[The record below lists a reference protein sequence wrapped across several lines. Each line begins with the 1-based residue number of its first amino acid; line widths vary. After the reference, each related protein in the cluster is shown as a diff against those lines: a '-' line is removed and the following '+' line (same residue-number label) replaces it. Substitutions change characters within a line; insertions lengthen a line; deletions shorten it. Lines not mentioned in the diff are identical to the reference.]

1 MSYSYTTTSA
11 SDNNTAQ
18 LACYALTGLAVILS
32 AMAFWS
38 RGFVPAVLMTAAFA
52 AVSFLLAGSV
62 IRFAEALAK
71 GHQITAGLVVLMATV
86 CLCLEAGLTH
96 YGLAHL
102 NSQYSIAPDWSL
114 WPASFGLSIFNV
126 FSQYTFA
133 RELKAH
139 RPRIVTKE
147 RTERVDDFL
156 GAPGSYAAHDARM
169 TKWEDR
175 VAQDPERPKAA
186 DPKTADI
193 LATIGRKV
201 IAGAA

>member
-1 MSYSYTTTSA
+1 MSYSYNTTS
-11 SDNNTAQ
+11 SVDNNAAQ
-18 LACYALTGLAVILS
+18 TACYTLTGLAITLS

-38 RGFVPAVLMTAAFA
+38 KGFIPAVLMTAAFG

-62 IRFAEALAK
+62 IRLADAVAK
-71 GHQITAGLVVLMATV
+71 RHQITAALVVIMASI
-86 CLCLEAGLTH
+86 CLTLEAGLTH
-96 YGLAHL
+96 YGLEHL
-102 NSQYSIAPDWSL
+102 NAQYAIAPAWSL
-114 WPASFGLSIFNV
+114 WPLSFGLSLFNV

-147 RTERVDDFL
+147 RAERVDDFL
-156 GAPGSYAAHDARM
+156 GAPGEYAAHDARM
-169 TKWEDR
+169 SKWEAR
-175 VAQDPERPKAA
+175 VAQDPERVKTA